1 MRMPRVEEWI
11 HEFFSDIDVAVW
23 SLVFLLAIVACT
35 YKSAHWR
42 SRDNSPIKEENNG
55 DLGDEF
61 ELFRTNSTAG
71 GC

>member
-1 MRMPRVEEWI
+1 MNSFQI
-11 HEFFSDIDVAVW
+11 LIVAVW

-55 DLGDEF
+55 DPGDEF
-61 ELFRTNSTAG
+61 EIFRTNSTVG